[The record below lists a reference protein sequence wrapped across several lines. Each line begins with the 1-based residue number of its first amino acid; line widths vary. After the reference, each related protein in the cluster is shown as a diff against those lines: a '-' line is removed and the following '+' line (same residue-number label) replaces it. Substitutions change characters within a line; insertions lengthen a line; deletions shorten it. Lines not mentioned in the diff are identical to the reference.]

1 MAQLIFYKIHDSVR
15 YYTIADKKFTHSKSR
30 LPKGQLEEQY
40 VLRRVSG
47 RMILC
52 SHGQTSPSAALPQCA
67 GIRERDAALP
77 HPGEDRGG
85 SSWNRAEGKAHSGE
99 SRASYMLGHND
110 SAGPL

>member
-1 MAQLIFYKIHDSVR
+1 MQS
-15 YYTIADKKFTHSKSR
+15 
-30 LPKGQLEEQY
+30 Q
-40 VLRRVSG
+40 
-47 RMILC
+47 
-52 SHGQTSPSAALPQCA
+52 AAGPPQCA